1 MNIDKIEGADEKR
14 KALREILEAASRNNP
29 DPEAIGKL
37 KEWLAISPDLWR
49 YFADV
54 EKTMQSG
61 IIKRL
66 HGSQLGKIAAQKG
79 AEQVRDD
86 LGYDH
91 APRLERLLIEH
102 AVTCWL
108 RLQDVGVNYD
118 RVIVE
123 RMPIPLIDCWERR
136 LSAAQRRFLRAAE
149 ALVRVRR
156 IIRITPA
163 LQVNIAM
170 EGGQQVNI
178 VR

>member
-1 MNIDKIEGADEKR
+1 MDIDLIEGADEKR
-14 KALREILEAASRNNP
+14 KALREILEAASRSDP

-37 KEWLAISPDLWR
+37 KEWLSISPDLWR

-66 HGSQLGKIAAQKG
+66 HGSQLGKIAAEKG
-79 AEQVRDD
+79 AEQVRHD

-108 RLQDVGVNYD
+108 RLQDVGLQYNHVTGES
-118 RVIVE
+118 I
-123 RMPIPLIDCWERR
+123 PIPLVDCWERR

-149 ALVRVRR
+149 ALARVRR

-170 EGGQQVNI
+170 EGGQQVN
-178 VR
+178 VVQ